1 VYNESTK
8 LTNDDNIAFCV
19 LSSVL

>member
-19 LSSVL
+19 LSVL